1 MENRITSVRRAERV
15 AEIVSRF
22 FSCRDTNVDVS
33 RKIDRSGVFLCPV
46 CDVFTDD
53 AEKHRHEDPVY

>member
-1 MENRITSVRRAERV
+1 MENRIFSARRAERV
-15 AEIVSRF
+15 ALIVSRF
-22 FSCRDTNVDVS
+22 FSRRDTTVKEVATG
-33 RKIDRSGVFLCPV
+33 GVFLCPV